1 MVPAMARISAARESA
16 LRRAERAPKSV
27 VRLAVAFV
35 RELSGIELFDRAMTL
50 AAQAFTSIFPLLISL
65 ETFFGDGSGSV
76 GKDLADALSLPD
88 GVRAALDDVLPDD
101 TDQLAAFGA
110 LSVLIV
116 LVSATSFSRALGR
129 MYAKA
134 WHEPPSGWLGGW
146 RWVIVILAICSATV
160 TTQLLTHSARDAEEY
175 LGALALTF
183 LVNTL
188 LWTLVPR
195 LLLVGRVSV
204 SRLLPGA
211 LLMGVA
217 TILLTLA
224 GRIYLPRALEIGQDH
239 FGALGVAFTLIG
251 WLFVVGFA
259 LVVTTVLGA
268 VFVRDEGVQG
278 LVAGLRDRLPGR
290 GRHPLT

>member
-1 MVPAMARISAARESA
+1 MVPAMARINAARESV
-16 LRRAERAPKSV
+16 LRRAERAPKPV
-27 VRLAVAFV
+27 LRVALTFV
-35 RELSGIELFDRAMTL
+35 REMTGIEVFDRAMTL

-65 ETFFGDGSGSV
+65 ETFFGDGDGSV
-76 GKDLADALSLPD
+76 GKDLASALSLPD
-88 GVRAALDDVLPDD
+88 SVQAALDDVLPGDS
-101 TDQLAAFGA
+101 DQLAAFGA
-110 LSVLIV
+110 ISVLIV

-146 RWVIVILAICSATV
+146 RWVVVILAVCSATI
-160 TTQLLTHSARDAEEY
+160 TTQLLIHTAGDVEDY
-175 LGALALTF
+175 LAALALLF
-183 LVNTL
+183 VVNTL
-188 LWTLVPR
+188 LWTVVPR

-204 SRLLPGA
+204 ARLLPGA

-217 TILLTLA
+217 SIVLTLA
-224 GRIYLPRALEIGQDH
+224 GRLYLPRALSIGSDH

-268 VFVRDEGVQG
+268 VVVRDEGVEH
-278 LVAGLRDRLPGR
+278 LAASLRNRLPGR